1 MNSKPYFDDVANQ
14 WDKMRTSFFPEAV
27 RNKALETAGVQRGQ
41 VAADIGAG
49 TGFITEALVQAGAL
63 VIAVDQSDAM
73 LAAMKKKYSGFQDI
87 DYRIGEAEDLPIPSE
102 SVDYAFANMYLHHVE
117 IPLEAIKEMA
127 RILKPGGKLILT
139 DLDEHEYDFL
149 RTEQYDRWMGF
160 KREDIKQW
168 LSEAGLKEVV
178 VDCADE
184 DCCAQSSCGC
194 EEASISIFIASGQK

>member
-1 MNSKPYFDDVANQ
+1 MSSKPYFDDVANQ

-73 LAAMKKKYSGFQDI
+73 LAAMKKKYSGIQDI

>member
-73 LAAMKKKYSGFQDI
+73 LAAMKKKYSGIQDI